1 MGLMSSSVSITRY
14 IVEGRLEEPVL
25 ENLASALTQNAIRE
39 IDEEAAEKSIGWTS
53 FETPFSPGFEDSS
66 FSLGN
71 YLIFS
76 LRIDKKSVPIKIIQ
90 KRVTQEE
97 TRRLLEKGRDYFSA
111 QEKKLLK
118 EQVINSLYSQIPA
131 TPNIYDIV
139 WNYEEGTLWFFS
151 NLKAANEVLETFF
164 RHTFRLTLIRVFP
177 YTAADLT
184 ANLDHS
190 EKDILNQLSPTRFYA
205 E

>member
-1 MGLMSSSVSITRY
+1 MGIMSSSVSITRY

-25 ENLASALTQNAIRE
+25 ENLESALTRNAIRE

-53 FETPFSPGFEDSS
+53 FETPFSPVFKDSS

-76 LRIDKKSVPIKIIQ
+76 LRIDKKSVPSKIIQ

-151 NLKAANEVLETFF
+151 NLKAANEALENFF

>member
-25 ENLASALTQNAIRE
+25 ENLSSALTQNTIRE
-39 IDEEAAEKSIGWTS
+39 IDDEAAEKSIGWTS

-76 LRIDKKSVPIKIIQ
+76 LRIDKKSVSSKIIQ
-90 KRVTQEE
+90 KRITQEE

-151 NLKAANEVLETFF
+151 NLKAANEVLESFF
-164 RHTFRLTLIRVFP
+164 RHTFRLSLIRIFP

-190 EKDILNQLSPTRFYA
+190 EKDLLNQLSPTRFYA